1 MIANVLKYES
11 GNLIIFYYCTYSKL
25 ANIIEVVI

>member
-1 MIANVLKYES
+1 MIANILKYKS
-11 GNLIIFYYCTYSKL
+11 SNLIIFYYYIYSKL